1 MRRKLTKILSGLLQR
16 LKKDRPYVIVNF
28 LGKEL
33 RVLKGTL
40 RLQVDKDDAW
50 FAYLAKHARV
60 LFDIG
65 ANVGYTALLANL
77 YGSPKAIVLVD
88 ANLEALSTAVKNLA
102 ANNMSLNCRFHQSFV
117 SSNDTERVKFFTVG
131 TGAAGSMY
139 RSHAKTAAAI
149 DSYVYVETVS
159 LNTLCDRTDLWPD
172 LVKIDVEG
180 AESLVLEGAEKL
192 AELASAFF
200 FVEMHSTMELPMIEN
215 AKRVLDWCERMNY
228 KAYYLKEHELLER
241 PEVIAH
247 RGKCHLLLLPIQAS
261 YPSGLKSIQEGQD
274 LPPIETR

>member
-1 MRRKLTKILSGLLQR
+1 
-16 LKKDRPYVIVNF
+16 
-28 LGKEL
+28 
-33 RVLKGTL
+33 
-40 RLQVDKDDAW
+40 
-50 FAYLAKHARV
+50 
-60 LFDIG
+60 
-65 ANVGYTALLANL
+65 
-77 YGSPKAIVLVD
+77 
-88 ANLEALSTAVKNLA
+88 
-102 ANNMSLNCRFHQSFV
+102 
-117 SSNDTERVKFFTVG
+117 
-131 TGAAGSMY
+131 MY

-159 LNTLCDRTDLWPD
+159 LNTLCERTDLWPD

>member
-1 MRRKLTKILSGLLQR
+1 
-16 LKKDRPYVIVNF
+16 
-28 LGKEL
+28 
-33 RVLKGTL
+33 
-40 RLQVDKDDAW
+40 
-50 FAYLAKHARV
+50 
-60 LFDIG
+60 
-65 ANVGYTALLANL
+65 
-77 YGSPKAIVLVD
+77 
-88 ANLEALSTAVKNLA
+88 STAVKNLA

-117 SSNDTERVKFFTVG
+117 SSSDTERVKFFTVG

-159 LNTLCDRTDLWPD
+159 LNTLCERTDLWPD

-215 AKRVLDWCERMNY
+215 AKRV
-228 KAYYLKEHELLER
+228 
-241 PEVIAH
+241 
-247 RGKCHLLLLPIQAS
+247 
-261 YPSGLKSIQEGQD
+261 
-274 LPPIETR
+274 